1 MAAIRIRLDE
11 LLNERHMTR
20 YELGK
25 RTGISYQT
33 LTRYYKNKTSSYE
46 SDTLLKICT
55 ALDCGIE
62 ELIEIKD

>member
-1 MAAIRIRLDE
+1 MKTIRLRLAE
-11 LLNERHMTR
+11 LLDEHKMTR